1 MSYITTRCCSASNQ
15 AHRQK
20 EACERGDCDVRYFT
34 EYKDNSFVK
43 VWLIKLNGPEDGAA
57 LMQPFNSFCV
67 FSRLFLFASHIDL

>member
-1 MSYITTRCCSASNQ
+1 M
-15 AHRQK
+15 
-20 EACERGDCDVRYFT
+20 RYFT

>member
-1 MSYITTRCCSASNQ
+1 M
-15 AHRQK
+15 
-20 EACERGDCDVRYFT
+20 RYCT

-57 LMQPFNSFCV
+57 LMQPFNSFV